1 MWGDM
6 RLKSTGGGGKG
17 GKGDVLMEKRGEKY
31 AVKKG

>member
-6 RLKSTGGGGKG
+6 RLKSTGGGKC

>member
-6 RLKSTGGGGKG
+6 RLKSTGGGGW

>member
-1 MWGDM
+1 MGGYAF
-6 RLKSTGGGGKG
+6 KEYGGGGC

>member
-1 MWGDM
+1 M
-6 RLKSTGGGGKG
+6 GGYAFKEYRGGVKG